1 MRIKA
6 IMIRILLQLAHDKRT
21 IGLMILAPILVLTL
35 MSFIFDGSN
44 YHPKIGIINAPLSF
58 VNKLEDYDAKVI
70 RYTENDG
77 YIILKSSKIDA
88 LINFESGVPKITLE
102 GSDPSK
108 SQSVIN
114 LTQNALSLSGLT
126 PPVKPDIT
134 YLYGYENMAAFDNF
148 GPILIGFFVFFFVF
162 LIAGVA
168 FLKERTTGTLERIL
182 ATPLRR
188 WEIVIGYLLGFGVF
202 TIIQSA
208 LIAWF
213 SINILNI
220 MMVGSF
226 SLVLLITILTAMVA
240 LTIGTFIS
248 AFANNELQVIQ
259 FIPIIVV
266 PQIFFS
272 GLFDLSTMP
281 TWLQSFGHF
290 MPLWYSADALRNIMI
305 RGKGFSDILFDA
317 FILILICIIF
327 TIANILALKKYRKI

>member
-1 MRIKA
+1 MRVKA

-35 MSFIFDGSN
+35 MSFIFDGSD
-44 YHPKIGIINAPLSF
+44 YHPKIGIINAPISF
-58 VNKLEDYDAKVI
+58 VTKLEDNDVTVI
-70 RYTENDG
+70 RYFENDA
-77 YIILKSSKIDA
+77 YNVLKSSKIDA
-88 LINFESGVPKITLE
+88 LINFESGIPKITLE

-108 SQSVIN
+108 SQAVIN
-114 LTQNALSLSGLT
+114 LTQSAISKST
-126 PPVKPDIT
+126 PTVKTDIT
-134 YLYGYENMAAFDNF
+134 YLYGYENMTSFDNF

-188 WEIVIGYLLGFGVF
+188 WEIAIGYLLGFGVF

-266 PQIFFS
+266 PQVFFS

-281 TWLQSFGHF
+281 PWLQSFGHF

-305 RGKGFSDILFDA
+305 RGKGWNDILFDV

-327 TIANILALKKYRKI
+327 TLANILALKKYRKI

>member
-1 MRIKA
+1 MRVKA
-6 IMIRILLQLAHDKRT
+6 IMIRILLQLAHDKRS

-35 MSFIFDGSN
+35 MSFIFDGSD
-44 YHPKIGIINAPLSF
+44 YHPKVGIINAPISF
-58 VNKLEDYDAKVI
+58 VNKLEDKEVKVI
-70 RYTENDG
+70 RYTENDA
-77 YIILKSSKIDA
+77 YDVLKSSKIDA
-88 LINFESGVPKITLE
+88 IINFESGVPKITLE

-108 SQSVIN
+108 SQAVIK
-114 LTQNALSLSGLT
+114 LTQSAISQLT
-126 PPVKPDIT
+126 LTAKPDIT
-134 YLYGYENMAAFDNF
+134 YLYGYEDMAAFDNF

-182 ATPLRR
+182 ATPLHR
-188 WEIVIGYLLGFGVF
+188 WEIVIGYLLGFGAF

-220 MMVGSF
+220 MMIGSF

-248 AFANNELQVIQ
+248 AFANNELQMIQ
-259 FIPIIVV
+259 FIPIVVV

-281 TWLQSFGHF
+281 PWLQSFGHF

-305 RGKGFSDILFDA
+305 RGKGWNDILFDIL
-317 FILILICIIF
+317 ILILICILF

>member
-21 IGLMILAPILVLTL
+21 IGLMILAPILILTL
-35 MSFIFDGSN
+35 MSFIFNGTD
-44 YHPKIGIINAPLSF
+44 YHPKVGIINAPLNF
-58 VNKLEDYDAKVI
+58 VNKLEDNDVKVI
-70 RYTENDG
+70 RFDEYNAHAA
-77 YIILKSSKIDA
+77 IKSSQIDA
-88 LINFESGVPKITLE
+88 LINFENGIPKIILE

-108 SQSVIN
+108 SQAVIKFI
-114 LTQNALSLSGLT
+114 QNATQQLIST
-126 PPVKPDIT
+126 TKPDIT
-134 YLYGYENMAAFDNF
+134 YLYGYENMTAFDNF

-168 FLKERTTGTLERIL
+168 FLGERTSGTLERIL

-188 WEIVIGYLLGFGVF
+188 WEIVLGYILGFGAF

-220 MMVGSF
+220 MMIGSF
-226 SLVLLITILTAMVA
+226 PLVLLITILTAMVA

-248 AFANNELQVIQ
+248 AFANNELQMIQ

-266 PQIFFS
+266 PQVFFS
-272 GLFDLSTMP
+272 GLFDLSTMS
-281 TWLQSFGHF
+281 TWLQSFGRF

-305 RGKGFSDILFDA
+305 RGKGWDDIKFDV
-317 FILILICIIF
+317 FILILICIFFAIL
-327 TIANILALKKYRKI
+327 NILALKKYRKI